1 MELLTGIIA
10 LIIGFSVGWFLRGKQ
25 ALGANEPPDAG
36 LSYKLQQRDEEL
48 RAARSEIAVH
58 TATLD
63 TLRNELAILTKKQHD
78 GQRAQKNPATKPA
91 AKRKASPPKKTT
103 SSRRKSR

>member
-25 ALGANEPPDAG
+25 TLGATEPPDAG

-63 TLRNELAILTKKQHD
+63 TLRNELAILTKKQHA
-78 GQRAQKNPATKPA
+78 GPSAQRKPATKPA
-91 AKRKASPPKKTT
+91 AKRKATHAKKAVA
-103 SSRRKSR
+103 SHRKRR